1 MSGRDADRITAVM
14 DAIESIWCQHPE
26 LRLGQLLMGL
36 NDGKDIFFIEED
48 RLLALIE
55 EKKKAWDKKKQP

>member
-1 MSGRDADRITAVM
+1 M
-14 DAIESIWCQHPE
+14 DAIESIWCRHPE

-48 RLLALIE
+48 RLLELIE
-55 EKKKAWDKKKQP
+55 EKKKAWGKKKQP